1 MNYKNV
7 IPFDGRE
14 QDSFRDSEGCCV
26 VLPSTTTV
34 PMIGPLEL
42 QSATTGPKKTPAAG
56 VEVLFEQLEYLIQ
69 FADQEGDRLDRVKAI
84 LLETFN

>member
-7 IPFDGRE
+7 IPFDGRQ
-14 QDSFRDSEGCCV
+14 QDSSRDSERSCV
-26 VLPSTTTV
+26 VMPSMTTV
-34 PMIGPLEL
+34 PMIGPMKL
-42 QSATTGPKKTPAAG
+42 QSMTTGPKKTPAAG

-69 FADQEGDRLDRVKAI
+69 FADREGDRLDRVKAI